1 MPEPDDQAL
10 VARLR
15 QGDERAWAEF
25 LDRYERLIYSVP
37 RRMGFDADESADVFQ
52 DVVVAFLSGLTRLR
66 DSRTL
71 PRWLAQT
78 AFRIA
83 RDKRTRGRREVRPHD
98 DAFWET
104 VADPG
109 PDVTLVLAAFEARRE
124 VQAGLKQVSPRC
136 RELLTLLFLSDPT
149 PSYAE
154 IAHRLSEPK
163 GSLGPTRQRCLASM
177 LKALKK
183 RGIKAPAEST
193 LESNALTP
201 HVRTRSTR

>member
-1 MPEPDDQAL
+1 MPDPDDREL

-15 QGDERAWAEF
+15 QGDERAWVTF

-37 RRMGFDADESADVFQ
+37 RRMGFDADDAADVFQ
-52 DVVVAFLSGLTRLR
+52 DVAVAFLSGLPRLR

-83 RDKRTRGRREVRPHD
+83 RDKRARSRREVRPPD
-98 DAFWET
+98 GAFWENV
-104 VADPG
+104 VASEPEVDQ
-109 PDVTLVLAAFEARRE
+109 VLTAFEARRD
-124 VQAGLKQVSPRC
+124 VQAALAQVSPRC

-154 IAHRLSEPK
+154 IAKRVSEPL
-163 GSLGPTRQRCLASM
+163 GSLGPTRRRCLARM
-177 LKALKK
+177 FELLKN
-183 RGIKAPAEST
+183 RGITGPAKST
-193 LESNALTP
+193 LESNTRP
-201 HVRTRSTR
+201 SRVQTRSVR